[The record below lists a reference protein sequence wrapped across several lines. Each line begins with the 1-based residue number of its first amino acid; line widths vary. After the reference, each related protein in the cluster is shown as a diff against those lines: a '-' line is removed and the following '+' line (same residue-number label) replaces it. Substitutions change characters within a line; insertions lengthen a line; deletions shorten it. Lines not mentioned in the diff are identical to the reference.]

1 MLIAA
6 IATKDATHNET
17 WRACLQQ
24 TGLVK
29 AVLDWPLA
37 LDQPARQE
45 PRAPDVVLL
54 DLSADSE
61 AAFAFASRL
70 RQVYP
75 AVRIVAYT
83 PLPEPNREL
92 LMRAMRCG
100 VQDIVSRPLE
110 PLKLQEVLARF
121 LQESQVAAAK
131 GQNLVVV
138 MGAKGGVGTTTVAI
152 NLGVQLSQMARKRT
166 VILDY
171 ARPIGH
177 AALLLDLQVR
187 FSIRDAIENLDR
199 LDGHFFGGLLT
210 RHKSGLEILAGMSHP
225 EEWQRVPPDGLARIV
240 NVAQSTFDFV
250 ILDYGTLYT
259 AESSAILP
267 LARMVL
273 FVTEANVPALWALQ
287 RLLTAIAPLGLE
299 TDRVR
304 IVINRWHRGDDDVL
318 KSVEKDFH
326 SPIFARLPNDFRQ
339 VSEAINQGTPLSR
352 NHNNPLVATFRRI
365 AGQLAGMAVGP
376 ASPGSTAKR
385 KKTTGLFSSF

>member
-6 IATKDATHNET
+6 IATKDAAHNET

-29 AVLDWPLA
+29 AVLDWPLS
-37 LDQPARQE
+37 LEHLARQE
-45 PRAPDVVLL
+45 TTAPDVVLL
-54 DLSADSE
+54 DLSSDTE
-61 AAFAFASRL
+61 ASFAFASRL
-70 RQVYP
+70 RQIYP

-83 PLPEPNREL
+83 PLAEPNREL

-121 LQESQVAAAK
+121 LQEGRVSAAK

-210 RHKSGLEILAGMSHP
+210 RHKSGLEILPGMSHP
-225 EEWQRVPPDGLARIV
+225 EEWHRVPPDGLARIV

-250 ILDYGTLYT
+250 ILDYGTLY
-259 AESSAILP
+259 AEEASAILP

-287 RLLTAIAPLGLE
+287 RHLTAIAPLGLE
-299 TDRVR
+299 SDRVR
-304 IVINRWHRGDDDVL
+304 IVVNRWHRGDDEVL
-318 KSVEKDFH
+318 KSVEKDFR

-365 AGQLAGMAVGP
+365 AGQLAGMGP
-376 ASPGSTAKR
+376 GAANAAKR

>member
-1 MLIAA
+1 MLTAA
-6 IATKDATHNET
+6 IATKDAAHNET

-29 AVLDWPLA
+29 SVLDWPLS
-37 LDQPARQE
+37 LEHPGRQE
-45 PRAPDVVLL
+45 PPGPDVVLL
-54 DLSADSE
+54 DLSTDAE
-61 AAFAFASRL
+61 AAFAFATRL
-70 RQVYP
+70 RQMYP
-75 AVRIVAYT
+75 VVRIVAYT

-92 LMRAMRCG
+92 LMRAMRSG
-100 VQDIVSRPLE
+100 VQEIVSRPLE

-121 LQESQVAAAK
+121 MQESRVAAAK

-152 NLGVQLSQMARKRT
+152 NLGVQLAQMAKKRT

-177 AALLLDLQVR
+177 AALLLDLQAR
-187 FSIRDAIENLDR
+187 FSIRDAVENLDR
-199 LDGHFFGGLLT
+199 LDAHFFGGLLT

-225 EEWQRVPPDGLARIV
+225 EEWQRVPADGLARIV
-240 NVAQSTFDFV
+240 NVAQSAFDFV
-250 ILDYGTLYT
+250 ILDYGTIYT
-259 AESSAILP
+259 AEWSAIFP

-287 RLLTAIAPLGLE
+287 RHLTAIAPLGLDPE
-299 TDRVR
+299 RVR

-318 KSVEKDFH
+318 KSVEKDFR

-365 AGQLAGMAVGP
+365 AGQLAGLGP
-376 ASPGSTAKR
+376 AAEGRR
-385 KKTTGLFSSF
+385 KKATGLFSSF

>member
-6 IATKDATHNET
+6 IATKDAAHNET

-29 AVLDWPLA
+29 AVLDWPLS
-37 LDQPARQE
+37 LEHLARQE
-45 PRAPDVVLL
+45 TTAPDVVLL
-54 DLSADSE
+54 DLSSDTE
-61 AAFAFASRL
+61 ASFAFASRL
-70 RQVYP
+70 RQIYP

-83 PLPEPNREL
+83 PLAEPNREL

-121 LQESQVAAAK
+121 LQEGRVSAAK

-210 RHKSGLEILAGMSHP
+210 RHKSGLEILPGMSHP
-225 EEWQRVPPDGLARIV
+225 EEWHRVPPDGLARIV

-250 ILDYGTLYT
+250 ILDYGTLY
-259 AESSAILP
+259 AEEASAILP

-287 RLLTAIAPLGLE
+287 RHLTAIAPLGLE
-299 TDRVR
+299 SDRVR
-304 IVINRWHRGDDDVL
+304 IVVNRWHRGDDEVL
-318 KSVEKDFH
+318 KSVEKDFR

-365 AGQLAGMAVGP
+365 AGQLAGMGP
-376 ASPGSTAKR
+376 VSANAAKR